1 MGWTAGRRC
10 GSFRRADAPGDGMN
24 DAMTGAMSA
33 LRDLRPLLRPRS
45 VAVVGATPDA
55 NRIGGRPFAFLR
67 RFGFPG
73 PVHPVNPRH
82 REIDGAPCYARVADI
97 PEPPDMAVIAI
108 PAAGVLDSLR
118 DCQAA
123 GVPAVTIYTSG
134 FRETGDA
141 GEALEAELKALAERE
156 GTLVCGPNCQGVT
169 NLLDKVQANF
179 NSALAD
185 PGLRPGPVGFVSQS
199 GLFTGI
205 LAAALKE
212 RDLGVGY
219 MVSTGNEA
227 VVDFADVLAFMARD
241 ERIRVVAG
249 YLEGVRDGRKLA
261 AAVRAAHE
269 HGKPVVLLKVGRNA
283 ASAAAA
289 ASHTG
294 ALAGAYDV
302 YRAAL
307 AQWGVVE
314 VDTIDELLDAVEAF
328 AVCEGTAAGDRV
340 GILTNSGGLG
350 VFGADR
356 LQARSLRL
364 AELGEATVAAIEEKL
379 FDFASATNP
388 VDFTLQALTDAS
400 AVGSHLAHIVRDEN
414 VDVTL
419 AFFGV
424 QKLNVPELVDAMDA
438 ANRLNDKPLIV
449 AWMHGHPDG
458 PRMLRERGI
467 PCLRDPASAVT
478 AASALVSQARG
489 RRRQEG
495 ARAPRPVA
503 ALAEAVSGV
512 LSEWR
517 SREFLAA
524 AGIPMAAGALAADAD
539 AAVAA
544 ADKLGYPVVLKVDSA
559 DIAHKTESG
568 AVAVGLGDA
577 DAVRRAFAEIV
588 GNARRAAPRADIAGC
603 GVYATAPD
611 GVELIAGIVRDPV
624 FGPVVLVGMGGV
636 FAEVLEDTALGLPP
650 LDAGSARAM
659 IEGLRGYPLLSGVR
673 GRAAVDAAAAA
684 NALLALSDLA
694 LACPDIAELDIN
706 PLRVSADGALALDA
720 LVRVDPLPASGGR
733 KSAP

>member
-1 MGWTAGRRC
+1 
-10 GSFRRADAPGDGMN
+10 
-24 DAMTGAMSA
+24 MSA
-33 LRDLRPLLRPRS
+33 LRDLRPLLKPRS
-45 VAVVGATPDA
+45 IAVVGATPDP
-55 NRIGGRPFAFLR
+55 NRIGGRPFAWLR

-73 PVHPVNPRH
+73 PVHAVNPRH
-82 REIDGAPCYARVADI
+82 SEIDGAPCYARVRDI
-97 PEPPDMAVIAI
+97 PAAPDMAVIAI

-134 FRETGDA
+134 FRETGEA
-141 GEALEAELKALAERE
+141 GQALEAELAALAERE

-185 PGLRPGPVGFVSQS
+185 PGLRCGPVGFVSQS

-212 RDLGVGY
+212 RDVGIGY
-219 MVSTGNEA
+219 VVSTGNEA
-227 VVDFADVLAFMARD
+227 VVDFSDVLAFMARD
-241 ERIRVVAG
+241 PRIRVVAG

-261 AAVRAAHE
+261 EAARVARE
-269 HGKPVVLLKVGRNA
+269 HDKPVVLLKVGRSA
-283 ASAAAA
+283 ESAAAA

-294 ALAGAYDV
+294 ALAGAYDI

-328 AVCEGTAAGDRV
+328 ALCTGTAAGDRV

-364 AELGEATVAAIEEKL
+364 AQLGDATVDAIADKL
-379 FDFASATNP
+379 FDFASPRNP

-400 AVGSHLAHIVRDEN
+400 AVGSHLAHIVRDDN
-414 VDVTL
+414 VDITL

-424 QKLNVPELVDAMDA
+424 QKLNAPELVDEMDA

-449 AWMHGHPDG
+449 AWMHGDPGG
-458 PRMLRERGI
+458 PPLLRERGI
-467 PCLRDPASAVT
+467 PCMRDPAAAV
-478 AASALVSQARG
+478 AAAHALVSHARG
-489 RRRQEG
+489 QRRGGRRE
-495 ARAPRPVA
+495 PRPAAAAA
-503 ALAEAVSGV
+503 ALAGAARGV

-517 SREFLAA
+517 SREVVAA
-524 AGIPMAAGALAADAD
+524 AGVPVAAGALAADAD

-544 ADKLGYPVVLKVDSA
+544 AEKLGYPVVLKVDSP
-559 DIAHKTESG
+559 DLAHKTEAG
-568 AVAVGLGDA
+568 AVATGLGDA
-577 DAVRRAFAEIV
+577 DAVRAAFAETV
-588 GNARRAAPRADIAGC
+588 GNARRAAPQADIAGC
-603 GVYATAPD
+603 GVYETAPD
-611 GVELIAGIVRDPV
+611 GAETIAGIVRDPV

-636 FAEVLEDTALGLPP
+636 FAEALDDTALGVPP
-650 LDAGSARAM
+650 LDGESARAM
-659 IEGLRGYPLLSGVR
+659 IERLRGYPLLAGAR
-673 GRAAVDAAAAA
+673 GRPAVDVAAAADV
-684 NALLALSDLA
+684 LLALSDLA
-694 LACPDIAELDIN
+694 LACPDVAELDIN
-706 PLRVSADGALALDA
+706 PLRVLPRGAVALDA
-720 LVRVDPLPASGGR
+720 LVRVEPTPLPASDGR